1 MRRYQRLPAPP
12 STASPPTP
20 KSRPSCSPA
29 VPPPPVWGAPLGT
42 KALALGLALALL
54 GGAYVNVA
62 EGLGVAVFVAD
73 ADALADVLALV
84 LALVLAVDEPVD
96 APASGRGAD
105 VPGDGVK
112 IAGCGGVD
120 EGELVQ
126 AAAAAE
132 MKTVRVTAPT
142 AVAAFWAVAAPVI
155 WRTFVRNGVLSI

>member
-1 MRRYQRLPAPP
+1 
-12 STASPPTP
+12 
-20 KSRPSCSPA
+20 

-42 KALALGLALALL
+42 KALGLALALL
-54 GGAYVNVA
+54 GGAYVNEG
-62 EGLGVAVFVAD
+62 EGLDVAVFVPD
-73 ADALADVLALV
+73 ADALGDALALP
-84 LALVLAVDEPVD
+84 LALALALDEPVD
-96 APASGRGAD
+96 APASGRGADAD

-120 EGELVQ
+120 EGEVVQ